1 MNIKRHI
8 SIMLVFAFVF
18 GGAGCSKK
26 EDADEK
32 QRLAQ
37 EEQDERAAAIANQ
50 AIADM
55 DKKAFGHKPPN
66 FDLGLPPEPGNG
78 TTQQPP
84 QQP

>member
-1 MNIKRHI
+1 MNIKRQI
-8 SIMLVFAFVF
+8 SIILVFAFVLD
-18 GGAGCSKK
+18 
-26 EDADEK
+26 DANEK

-37 EEQDERAAAIANQ
+37 EEQDERATAIANQ